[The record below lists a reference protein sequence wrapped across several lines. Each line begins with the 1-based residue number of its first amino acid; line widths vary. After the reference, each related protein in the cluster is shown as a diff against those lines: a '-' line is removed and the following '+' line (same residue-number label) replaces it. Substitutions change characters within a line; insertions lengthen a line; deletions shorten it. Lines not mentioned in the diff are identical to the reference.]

1 MRDLADRIRLVKERA
16 RALRDKREK
25 RFLWALTALSLMLS
39 LALFQVLAGV
49 TGDQRGASVQDML
62 GATLLY
68 EDAGAY
74 VLVGLVSFFL
84 AVTIT
89 ALCLRHRY
97 KGVLSEKARN
107 QASDLPSSEEEKK
120 EDY

>member
-1 MRDLADRIRLVKERA
+1 MRDLADRMRLVKERA
-16 RALRDKREK
+16 RALREKREK
-25 RFLWALTALSLMLS
+25 RFLWALTALSLILS
-39 LALFQVLAGV
+39 LALLQVLTEV
-49 TGDQRGASVQDML
+49 TGGQRGASVQDML

-97 KGVLSEKARN
+97 KSLLSEKAGS
-107 QASDLPSSEEEKK
+107 QETDLPSSEEEKK
-120 EDY
+120 KDS